1 MPGLNGT
8 RRNRYAK
15 DHGRRQKDRLVT
27 ELIMT
32 RRTGGLGISPDAFD
46 ALMRAWLWILVSVL
60 FTGCGRRASGESA
73 APRLR
78 ADLLTKTL
86 WKTRSVGDKEI
97 QVLFNP
103 GANGE
108 IRCRSG
114 KGEQRFDF
122 IYKIQGHDQII
133 RLRLDKERGTAKLT
147 EDSRL
152 SFKIGPHDYLLEPE
166 ARP

>member
-1 MPGLNGT
+1 
-8 RRNRYAK
+8 
-15 DHGRRQKDRLVT
+15 
-27 ELIMT
+27 
-32 RRTGGLGISPDAFD
+32 
-46 ALMRAWLWILVSVL
+46 MRSSLWILILVL
-60 FTGCGRRASGESA
+60 CTGCSRHAAGESA

-86 WKTRSVGDKEI
+86 WKTRSGGDKQI

-108 IRCRSG
+108 IRWNWA

-122 IYKIQGHDQII
+122 IYKIQAHDQVIK
-133 RLRLDKERGTAKLT
+133 LRLDKEVGAAKLAQ
-147 EDSRL
+147 DSRL
-152 SFKIGPHDYLLEPE
+152 TFKLGPHDYLLEPE